1 MVKERINMNLK
12 RISFIFLIPV
22 SLFLTL
28 YARHYMSFAEFYAV
42 EIYPVFAETISFASS
57 KTSASAAEIIII
69 LLVVLLVIYTMWMIA
84 NSVKHKTADFFK
96 QYTANILSVAS
107 VLYFLFVLFCGIN
120 YSRYEFTFYSGLEIR
135 ESSKEE
141 LISLCEILI
150 NDANNYR
157 SGLTTGENNTAEL
170 FDRNYYGTA
179 QRARDSFDNIAKK
192 YSVLKGNYPA
202 PKPVKMSRAMSY
214 MNITGV
220 FFPYTFEAN
229 VNVDIPPYQIP
240 ATMLHELVHLRGFM
254 REDEANFIAYL
265 SCVNSDFEDFAYSG
279 TMLALTYSMN
289 ALYAE
294 DSEAYARLRDTYSQ
308 EVKNDMIYSW
318 NYWQNFDTKVAEI
331 SNNINDAYLKANN
344 QEDGVKSY
352 GRMVDLLLAY
362 YRN

>member
-1 MVKERINMNLK
+1 MNLK

-28 YARHYMSFAEFYAV
+28 YARYYMSFAEYYAV
-42 EIYPVFAETISFASS
+42 EIYPVFAETISFVSS
-57 KTSASAAEIIII
+57 KTSESAAEIII
-69 LLVVLLVIYTMWMIA
+69 LFVVVLLIIYTLSMII
-84 NSVKHKTADFFK
+84 NSVKYKTADFFK
-96 QYTANILSVAS
+96 QYAVNILSFAS
-107 VLYFLFVLFCGIN
+107 VIYFLFVLFCGIN
-120 YSRYEFTFYSGLEIR
+120 YSRYEFTFYSGLEIK

-141 LISLCEILI
+141 LIALCEILI
-150 NDANNYR
+150 HDANSLR
-157 SGLTTGENNTAEL
+157 SNLTTGENNTAEL

-179 QRARDSFDNIAKK
+179 QRARDSFDNIAKE

-202 PKPVKMSRAMSY
+202 PKPVKMSRAMSH

-220 FFPYTFEAN
+220 FFPFTFEAN

-265 SCVNSDFEDFAYSG
+265 SSINSDFEDFAYSG

-289 ALYAE
+289 SLYAE
-294 DSEAYARLRDTYSQ
+294 DPESYASLRETYSQ
-308 EVKNDMIYSW
+308 DVKNDMIFSW
-318 NYWQNFDTKVAEI
+318 NYWKNFDTKVAKI

-344 QEDGVKSY
+344 QDDGVKSY